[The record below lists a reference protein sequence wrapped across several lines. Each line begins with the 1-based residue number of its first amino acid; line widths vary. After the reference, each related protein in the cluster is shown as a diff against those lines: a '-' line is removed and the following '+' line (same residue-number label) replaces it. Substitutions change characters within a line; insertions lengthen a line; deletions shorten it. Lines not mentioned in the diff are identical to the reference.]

1 MDAGFGFFETPKTTN
16 PADNSLSPSWVG
28 EGQGEGGRALISYHP
43 PYHQCRLKYCTSRSC
58 FSAASRVWNVPRLRR
73 LPVFGS
79 TLREYRRYPPAASL
93 RIMATFSL
101 PISTSTFAIEKKS
114 RVTIDLRSADDQLA
128 SRLPQVLRILLEQ
141 FRQLAFDL
149 FQRLLVIGCFGQQIG
164 EQRIQSTHADERF
177 GLMLGD
183 LQCIADSGCCGP
195 D

>member
-93 RIMATFSL
+93 RIMATSSSRYQL
-101 PISTSTFAIEKKS
+101 GGSTSRKNPA
-114 RVTIDLRSADDQLA
+114 RHHRSSLSGRSTRLTLTA
-128 SRLPQVLRILLEQ
+128 SILH
-141 FRQLAFDL
+141 
-149 FQRLLVIGCFGQQIG
+149 
-164 EQRIQSTHADERF
+164 T
-177 GLMLGD
+177 
-183 LQCIADSGCCGP
+183 P
-195 D
+195 